1 MIGQGLLIIPLCK
14 EEQKAENDFRI
25 TRTFFPL
32 RFLNGMNYFFQIN
45 FMLRT
50 PFFFFLL
57 GVEHFWYIFLR
68 LILVLIVV
76 CKFSPVF
83 DFKYKKNAFVILW
96 LDA

>member
-32 RFLNGMNYFFQIN
+32 RFLNGMNYFFSN
-45 FMLRT
+45 KFHVAKS
-50 PFFFFLL
+50 FFFFLL

-76 CKFSPVF
+76 LVCKFSPVF
-83 DFKYKKNAFVILW
+83 DFKYKKMRL
-96 LDA
+96 